1 MSPAKPT
8 LLAALAVTVIAAATP
23 PVSLT
28 TLPEYQTARA
38 AAKAVLDSTR
48 ALLTQELEAYGPA
61 GAIESCSAVA
71 IALAREHER
80 EGWRVR
86 RVSLQLRNPADAPDG
101 FEKRV
106 LRGWASRHLRSPLD
120 PGTEHVAVA
129 HRAGRRSLRYM
140 KPIVVSEPCL
150 ACHGPA
156 SSLSPEVRGVLRER
170 YPKDRATGYRAGDL
184 RGAMSV
190 SVPLGPAS
198 R

>member
-1 MSPAKPT
+1 MTPAKPA
-8 LLAALAVTVIAAATP
+8 LLAALAMTALAAASP
-23 PVSLT
+23 PVSVT

-38 AAKAVLDSTR
+38 TAKAVLDSTR

-71 IALAREHER
+71 IALAVEHER

-86 RVSLQLRNPADAPDG
+86 RVSLKLRNPADAPDA
-101 FEKRV
+101 FERRM
-106 LRGWASRHLRSPLD
+106 LQEWGSRHRRSPLD
-120 PGTEHVAVA
+120 PATEHVAVVDRVG
-129 HRAGRRSLRYM
+129 HRSLRYM
-140 KPIVVSEPCL
+140 KPIVVSELCL

-156 SSLSPEVRGVLRER
+156 RSLSPEVRGVLRER

-184 RGAMSV
+184 RGAISV
-190 SVPLGPAS
+190 SIPLGSES